1 MQEARVF
8 HCERKTE
15 VRRGSRLHAVSMR
28 STPLWLGVALFVL
41 SACGYGLTPGR
52 VKPGLESVAVP
63 YFENE
68 TTEPELEVSLT
79 DAIIAGIVADRTLRL
94 TEESQADALILGKIT
109 FFKIQEVFFAEN
121 RQAQEYEVRV
131 ACEVS
136 LVDRATGDV
145 IVKPTTI
152 RGKGDYFTD
161 EGPEGEDNARKEAAD
176 ELVRAILALVI
187 EEW

>member
-1 MQEARVF
+1 LA
-8 HCERKTE
+8 
-15 VRRGSRLHAVSMR
+15 L
-28 STPLWLGVALFVL
+28 LGLMLA
-41 SACGYGLTPGR
+41 AGCGYALTPGR
-52 VKPGLESVAVP
+52 VKPGLQSIAVP

-68 TTEPELEVSLT
+68 TSEPELETKLT
-79 DAIIAGIVADRTLRL
+79 DQIIDGIVADRTLRL
-94 TEESQADALILGKIT
+94 TQEDDADAILLGKIT
-109 FFKIQEVFFAEN
+109 FFRIQEVFFAEN

-152 RGKGDYFTD
+152 RGKGSYFTD

-176 ELVRAILALVI
+176 ELVRAILGLVI

>member
-1 MQEARVF
+1 VLYCEQET
-8 HCERKTE
+8 K
-15 VRRGSRLHAVSMR
+15 VRLGSQQNAASQPNVL
-28 STPLWLGVALFVL
+28 LWLVLFVVVL
-41 SACGYGLTPGR
+41 SGCGYGLTPGR

-94 TEESQADALILGKIT
+94 TEENQADALILGKIT

-161 EGPEGEDNARKEAAD
+161 EGPEGEENARKEAAD

>member
-1 MQEARVF
+1 ML
-8 HCERKTE
+8 
-15 VRRGSRLHAVSMR
+15 S
-28 STPLWLGVALFVL
+28 VL
-41 SACGYGLTPGR
+41 LVLTSLQGCGYGLTPGR
-52 VKPGLESVAVP
+52 VKPGLQSVAVP

-94 TEESQADALILGKIT
+94 TDEQQADALILGKIT
-109 FFKIQEVFFAEN
+109 YFKIQEVFFAEN

-136 LVDRATGDV
+136 LVDRATGDI

-161 EGPEGEDNARKEAAD
+161 EGPEGEDNARQQAAD